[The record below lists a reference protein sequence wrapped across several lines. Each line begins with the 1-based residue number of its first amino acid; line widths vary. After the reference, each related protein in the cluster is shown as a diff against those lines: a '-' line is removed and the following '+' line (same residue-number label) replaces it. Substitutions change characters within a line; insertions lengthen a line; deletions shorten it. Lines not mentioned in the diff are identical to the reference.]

1 MVKPISPSEIDKT
14 KVIPEQVIEAFN
26 ELIQKNYLEG
36 SSTVKLKEALD
47 LVCEKMNITE
57 ANLDS
62 RWFDVEDVYKKSGWS
77 VKYESPCRD
86 ESFPPFFT
94 FTEKRKRK

>member
-26 ELIQKNYLEG
+26 ELIQKNYQNG
-36 SSTVKLKEALD
+36 SSTIKLKEARD
-47 LVCEKMNITE
+47 RVREKMNITE

-62 RWFDVEDVYKKSGWS
+62 RWLDVEDL
-77 VKYESPCRD
+77 
-86 ESFPPFFT
+86 
-94 FTEKRKRK
+94 